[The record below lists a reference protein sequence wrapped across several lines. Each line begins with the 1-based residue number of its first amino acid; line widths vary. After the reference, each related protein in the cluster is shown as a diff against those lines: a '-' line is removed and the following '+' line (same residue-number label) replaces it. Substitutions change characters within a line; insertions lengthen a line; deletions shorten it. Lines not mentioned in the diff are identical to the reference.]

1 MRGDDRLIRGSN
13 VFAGITINYEAHG
26 FSERIVERFNGV
38 LGKEMFID
46 GHHRHDTGDRR
57 SERIG

>member
-1 MRGDDRLIRGSN
+1 MRGNDRLIRGSD

-38 LGKEMFID
+38 LGGEIND